1 MTTTYRRASVAILA
15 MVAMLF
21 ALVSITDRAANAGHT
36 NPVLTAELDGRSEV
50 GAGTDNRI
58 VGDPNGWGEAY
69 VFGVDG
75 DPERTTLCYVLLVDE
90 ISELDA
96 APGAPFAAH
105 IHEGQPGENG
115 PVVANLAWPQ
125 DGQSADCISAE
136 QAGKFVGD
144 VTPADIFTNP
154 GDYYVNVH
162 NAEYPG
168 GAVRGQLTSR

>member
-1 MTTTYRRASVAILA
+1 MTTIHRRTTTAILVT
-15 MVAMLF
+15 VAMLF
-21 ALVSITDRAANAGHT
+21 ALIAITDRAANAGHT

-75 DPERTTLCYVLLVDE
+75 DPDRNTLCYVLLADK
-90 ISELDA
+90 ISELGA
-96 APGAPFAAH
+96 APGNPYMAH
-105 IHEGQPGENG
+105 IHEGRPGENG
-115 PVVANLAWPQ
+115 PVVVTLAWPQ
-125 DGQSADCISAE
+125 DGQSADCIS
-136 QAGKFVGD
+136 VGD
-144 VTPADIFTNP
+144 ARIAEGTTPAEIFENP
-154 GDYYVNVH
+154 GDYYINVH